1 MGSTPILG
9 IVFFFNFIKRF
20 PTAKTPP
27 ARGNQEVC
35 LSKNLEVK
43 NMSSKRRMR
52 RKQCTYKVRHKNKN
66 GAYSALRRV
75 YKNNINNHR
84 LHVYKCNFCGGYHL
98 GGF

>member
-1 MGSTPILG
+1 
-9 IVFFFNFIKRF
+9 
-20 PTAKTPP
+20 
-27 ARGNQEVC
+27 
-35 LSKNLEVK
+35 
-43 NMSSKRRMR
+43 MSSKRRMR